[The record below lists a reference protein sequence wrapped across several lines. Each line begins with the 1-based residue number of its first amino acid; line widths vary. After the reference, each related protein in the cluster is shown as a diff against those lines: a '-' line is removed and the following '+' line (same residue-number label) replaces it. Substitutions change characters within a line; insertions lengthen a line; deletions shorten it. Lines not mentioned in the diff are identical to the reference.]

1 MLEITETNLD
11 AMIREYQALTF
22 SNLYRKL
29 SEKDAAR
36 MQEIEEALER
46 ISLEEPN

>member
-11 AMIREYQALTF
+11 AMIREYQALAF
-22 SNLYRKL
+22 SNLCRKL

-46 ISLEEPN
+46 IPLE